1 MCVQAKGRH
10 DREVYGNVRYVLFI
24 IDRITVND
32 EKLEEAGLLK
42 EYEPTPP
49 KKCSIECIARQG
61 RLKTFAEFCA
71 AHMKSLRAQ
80 VVTLLQQCTQRLEL
94 IQILRARV
102 AELNRG
108 LRVDD
113 IEAIAGFGPQVQLL
127 TRLEDNDNDAF
138 AEDSDGH
145 DNYVMPGEF
154 LPAEG
159 SNSYSSNIAPL
170 GVEEL
175 SEHGFTDSDSDD

>member
-1 MCVQAKGRH
+1 M
-10 DREVYGNVRYVLFI
+10 
-24 IDRITVND
+24 DRITAND
-32 EKLEEAGLLK
+32 EKLDEAGLLK
-42 EYEPTPP
+42 DYEPTPP

-61 RLKTFAEFCA
+61 RLKTFTEFCA

-113 IEAIAGFGPQVQLL
+113 IEAIAGVGPQVQLL
-127 TRLEDNDNDAF
+127 TRSENNNDDAM
-138 AEDSDGH
+138 AEDSGGD
-145 DNYVMPGEF
+145 DNYLMPGEF
-154 LPAEG
+154 RSAEG
-159 SNSYSSNIAPL
+159 SKSCS
-170 GVEEL
+170 
-175 SEHGFTDSDSDD
+175 